1 MTMRKFIIPA
11 ILVSLGTGAAFA
23 GNANARKAKAL
34 KAGYR
39 IVNVGPNQT
48 ACVNARQNCDDV
60 ESPNICKWSGDGTTN
75 LHQFDTPTMCGELL
89 YKIP

>member
-1 MTMRKFIIPA
+1 MKKFIIPA

-23 GNANARKAKAL
+23 GNADNKKAKAL
-34 KAGYR
+34 QAGYR
-39 IVNVGPNQT
+39 IVTVDENQT
-48 ACVNARQNCDDV
+48 VCVDARQSCDDIQT
-60 ESPNICKWSGDGTTN
+60 PDICKWSVDNTTN

>member
-1 MTMRKFIIPA
+1 MKKFIIPA

-23 GNANARKAKAL
+23 GNADNRKAKAL
-34 KAGYR
+34 EAGYR
-39 IVNVGPNQT
+39 IVTVGENQT
-48 ACVNARQNCDDV
+48 VCVDAQQSCDNV
-60 ESPNICKWSGDGTTN
+60 QSPNICKWSGDGVTN